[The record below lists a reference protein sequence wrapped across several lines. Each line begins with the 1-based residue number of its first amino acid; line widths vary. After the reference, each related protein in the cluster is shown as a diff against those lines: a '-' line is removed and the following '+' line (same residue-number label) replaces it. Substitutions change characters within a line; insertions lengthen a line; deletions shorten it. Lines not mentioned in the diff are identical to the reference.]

1 MKLGYLKITIPKEH
15 KNSAMNA
22 ILQNQL
28 SYKRV
33 EFTHDSSIQ
42 ITIKASMQDEYKT
55 LFEKEGVLA
64 TFGKVEGAVAYL
76 SNYKARLGLIIGVF
90 MVILSVYCS
99 SLFIWRIDIV
109 GNETL
114 SKEEILSMLEDS
126 ECYVGAFIPK
136 INYDSLHN
144 RVILNSPS
152 ISWISVNI
160 KGNVATVMIRES
172 EKEKPQDS
180 SEYANIVSKYDAQ
193 IVLVK
198 LFEGEKKVFVGDT
211 VKKGDLLISGIM
223 DSQSLGTRYVEAK
236 GSVMGYV
243 NKSISVKIPLQYEKK
258 VYQKDSYIEKNIK
271 IFNKSIKFSLKGRN
285 EEAFCDKII
294 KSNRVKLFGKIEV
307 PIEITTTEY
316 LPYESQDATYTY
328 NEAVDIAF
336 SRLRE
341 ELDIALADAQL
352 ISKSIRIS
360 YDSENVYIDCDLYCI
375 ESIGEKNTFHIN

>member
-33 EFTHDSSIQ
+33 EFIHDSSIQ

-55 LFEKEGVLA
+55 LFEKEGILA
-64 TFGKVEGAVAYL
+64 TFGKAEGALAYL

-114 SKEEILSMLEDS
+114 SKEEILSVLEDS

-144 RVILNSPS
+144 KVILNSPS

-160 KGNVATVMIRES
+160 KGNVATVIIRES

-258 VYQKDSYIEKNIK
+258 VYQKDSYIKKNIK
-271 IFNKSIKFSLKGRN
+271 
-285 EEAFCDKII
+285 
-294 KSNRVKLFGKIEV
+294 
-307 PIEITTTEY
+307 P
-316 LPYESQDATYTY
+316 
-328 NEAVDIAF
+328 
-336 SRLRE
+336 
-341 ELDIALADAQL
+341 
-352 ISKSIRIS
+352 
-360 YDSENVYIDCDLYCI
+360 
-375 ESIGEKNTFHIN
+375 

>member
-1 MKLGYLKITIPKEH
+1 MKLGYLKITIPKEY
-15 KNSAMNA
+15 KNLAMNA

-33 EFTHDSSIQ
+33 EFTSDNSIQ
-42 ITIKASMQDEYKT
+42 ITVKASMAGDYKA
-55 LFEKEGVLA
+55 LFEGEGILA
-64 TFGKVEGAVAYL
+64 SFGKIEGILAYL
-76 SNYKARLGLIIGVF
+76 SNYKARFGLMLGVF
-90 MVILSVYCS
+90 MVILSVYFS
-99 SLFIWRIDIV
+99 SLFVWRIDIE
-109 GNETL
+109 GNEVL
-114 SKEEILSMLEDS
+114 SKEEILSVLEES
-126 ECYVGAFIPK
+126 QCYVGAFIPK

-144 RVILNSPS
+144 NVILNSPS

-160 KGNVATVMIRES
+160 KGNVATVMVREN
-172 EKEKPQDS
+172 EKEKPQDN

-198 LFEGEKKVFVGDT
+198 LFEGEKKVFVGDM

-223 DSQSLGTRYVEAK
+223 DSQALGTRYVEAK

-243 NKSISVKIPLQYEKK
+243 NKSLLIKIPLQYEKK
-258 VYQKDSYIEKNIK
+258 VYHKDSYIEKDIK

-285 EEAFCDKII
+285 EEVFCDKII
-294 KSNRVKLFGKIEV
+294 KNNRVKLFGKIEM

-316 LPYESQDATYTY
+316 LPYESEIATYTY

-341 ELDIALADAQL
+341 ELDVALADAQL
-352 ISKSIRIS
+352 ISKSIRTS

-375 ESIGEKNTFHIN
+375 ESIGEKNTFYIN

>member
-114 SKEEILSMLEDS
+114 SKE
-126 ECYVGAFIPK
+126 
-136 INYDSLHN
+136 
-144 RVILNSPS
+144 
-152 ISWISVNI
+152 
-160 KGNVATVMIRES
+160 
-172 EKEKPQDS
+172 
-180 SEYANIVSKYDAQ
+180 
-193 IVLVK
+193 
-198 LFEGEKKVFVGDT
+198 
-211 VKKGDLLISGIM
+211 
-223 DSQSLGTRYVEAK
+223 
-236 GSVMGYV
+236 
-243 NKSISVKIPLQYEKK
+243 
-258 VYQKDSYIEKNIK
+258 
-271 IFNKSIKFSLKGRN
+271 
-285 EEAFCDKII
+285 
-294 KSNRVKLFGKIEV
+294 
-307 PIEITTTEY
+307 
-316 LPYESQDATYTY
+316 
-328 NEAVDIAF
+328 
-336 SRLRE
+336 
-341 ELDIALADAQL
+341 
-352 ISKSIRIS
+352 
-360 YDSENVYIDCDLYCI
+360 
-375 ESIGEKNTFHIN
+375 